1 MLRSP
6 RGSHHKVLKFSP
18 LKKFSSPD
26 NDYASI
32 SKRLQTPRGGSS
44 TKRPSFEK
52 IVVSKLFL
60 DKKYAIPILVT
71 IILLWNTILKKAQV
85 SIFNNFP
92 QSVYYKSSEA
102 KETKLAIDINPRKKY
117 YTRDYYTHREHDSM
131 NSNSFNDVF
140 YFDDAVMNNIRETY
154 KGARSRI
161 VWDSGL
167 PPQILID
174 EKINFQSI
182 PLMATV
188 DRRPLIVRKQLKD
201 SEMKDPDLLGCT
213 VTSATFVSDLPFQHL
228 EKDQDFQPTCDVC
241 FQFSNREDMANFVPG
256 HGYEPLNTN
265 DFSLGTKCFKGEANV
280 HTRFAKWQ
288 KIDERF
294 PDYGFPW
301 TMECMLPNGIKELT
315 CREISMMQEG
325 IENRDDLKNIS
336 FRTSMKLESSIED
349 KRNQFRVNT
358 EWPWTAL
365 MSHDDDRSAIANNL
379 SMAWNDVKSKFVPS
393 NHHEMTLAHVEGPGY
408 DKTQYNG
415 SLSLKSMNTDKQSK
429 GGIHPRL
436 VSNLFHLIRNA
447 PGSTHMMAVV
457 DGQARR
463 SYQEVVKLLN
473 TSISDLFKVYGKRV
487 FGNIGTM
494 ELLLEQVLIPI
505 DAMQPSTKLSSAS
518 LRSSMTL
525 MELLRIR
532 NIKIHMIPIITPSLV
547 FEKSVCGGQY
557 TFTPYLAARYAADYQ
572 VIMFIDGDTAM
583 VEGNNKRTLNEMLYD
598 RFFSKDSSKCAGHR
612 MRLIEQ
618 YVKPENN
625 NLEKV
630 LQCTQDLALD
640 KNKWKYAMEN
650 CHLKEGHI
658 VARSDSIYAFSVHH
672 PDTLPE
678 YLPEGVEDCIT
689 PPQIISDRYY
699 IGEDEFVQLHLRD
712 RERKAECACF
722 INEENTNAELR

>member
-1 MLRSP
+1 MVMPNLIGKQRKPSSP
-6 RGSHHKVLKFSP
+6 FQNSTRQKSAFKKRHIVFTVIALAALYNFQSLKPVTRPLYDYYSTRPKSGLLSTSKHEFYTTNDVLKF
-18 LKKFSSPD
+18 
-26 NDYASI
+26 
-32 SKRLQTPRGGSS
+32 
-44 TKRPSFEK
+44 
-52 IVVSKLFL
+52 
-60 DKKYAIPILVT
+60 DKHVL
-71 IILLWNTILKKAQV
+71 
-85 SIFNNFP
+85 
-92 QSVYYKSSEA
+92 E
-102 KETKLAIDINPRKKY
+102 
-117 YTRDYYTHREHDSM
+117 
-131 NSNSFNDVF
+131 
-140 YFDDAVMNNIRETY
+140 NIRETY
-154 KGARSRI
+154 NGAKSFTE
-161 VWDSGL
+161 WA
-167 PPQILID
+167 PQQLSNID
-174 EKINFQSI
+174 PIDDLRGQYQTI
-182 PLMATV
+182 PLHATV
-188 DRRPLIVRKQLKD
+188 DRRPLIARKQLMEDKKK
-201 SEMKDPDLLGCT
+201 SQSLAANGKLLGCAIT
-213 VTSATFVSDLPFQHL
+213 GSTFVSNL
-228 EKDQDFQPTCDVC
+228 EEQYLKHYKEYTPTCDVC
-241 FQFSNREDMANFVPG
+241 FQFSNREDMANFVPSL
-256 HGYEPLNTN
+256 GYEPLKPKH
-265 DFSLGTKCFKGEANV
+265 SSIATKCFGGEATVEAKFADWQQNDA
-280 HTRFAKWQ
+280 RFKGFGYQWQ
-288 KIDERF
+288 VD
-294 PDYGFPW
+294 
-301 TMECMLPNGIKELT
+301 CVLPNGIQELT
-315 CREISMMQEG
+315 CREISKMQRE
-325 IENRDDLKNIS
+325 IDARDDLQKIYFKTKIEMDGWFSNAGIPKE
-336 FRTSMKLESSIED
+336 TSWK
-349 KRNQFRVNT
+349 KRFLVFT

-379 SMAWNDVKSKFVPS
+379 SMSWNDVNSKFVPS

-415 SLSLKSMNTDKQSK
+415 SLSLKSMKADKESK

-487 FGNIGTM
+487 FGNAKDS
-494 ELLLEQVLIPI
+494 QHLIPMT
-505 DAMQPSTKLSSAS
+505 AMSSRKS
-518 LRSSMTL
+518 SMRSSMTL

-583 VEGNNKRTLNEMLYD
+583 VEGNSKRTLNEMLYD
-598 RFFSKDSSKCAGHR
+598 RFFSKNSSKCAGHR

-658 VARSDSIYAFSVHH
+658 VARSDSIYAFNVHH
-672 PDTLPE
+672 PDTLKQ

-689 PPQIISDRYY
+689 PNNAITPRYFLS
-699 IGEDEFVQLHLRD
+699 EDEFVQLHLRD
-712 RERKAECACF
+712 RERKAECTCF
-722 INEENTNAELR
+722 VNYS